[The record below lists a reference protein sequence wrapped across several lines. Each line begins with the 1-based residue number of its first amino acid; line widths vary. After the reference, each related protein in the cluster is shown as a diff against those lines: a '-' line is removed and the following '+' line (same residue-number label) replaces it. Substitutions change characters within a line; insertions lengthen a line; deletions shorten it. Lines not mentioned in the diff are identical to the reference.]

1 MSRKIYIG
9 TDVSKK
15 IKALYVGSGDIA
27 HKIKSAYIGV
37 NDVAHK
43 FWPISYKWNRY
54 TVESVTKYREG
65 LSESRTD
72 LYSRS
77 STGGFPYMPPLYNS
91 YTFNE
96 LTGEY
101 TGTGGSFTPNNTTQ
115 SVSGYL
121 LQSNYTKGYVVYI
134 ESRSSSTPSGTR
146 RSVTYEGYR
155 FTTSS
160 YREDAQGNYI
170 DQVTSE
176 NRNAYPDN
184 GISGSY
190 WYVYQGEA

>member
-1 MSRKIYIG
+1 MARRIYLG
-9 TDVSKK
+9 N
-15 IKALYVGSGDIA
+15 GSA
-27 HKIKSAYIGV
+27 RNVKSLYIGV
-37 NDVAHK
+37 NGSARRIKAAYIGSGNTARK
-43 FWPISYKWNRY
+43 FWPHGYVWNRY
-54 TVESVTKYREG
+54 EIDSVTKYRE
-65 LSESRTD
+65 SISQSRTE

-77 STGGFPYMPPLYNS
+77 TTGGSPYMPPLYNS

-96 LTGEY
+96 S
-101 TGTGGSFTPNNTTQ
+101 TGTYSGAGGSFTPSRATQ
-115 SVSGYL
+115 SISGYL
-121 LQSNYTKGYVVYI
+121 LQSNYPNGHVVYI
-134 ESRSSSTPSGTR
+134 EYRSSSTPSGR
-146 RSVTYEGYR
+146 RQSVSYEGYR

-160 YREDAQGNYI
+160 YSEDVQGSYI

>member
-1 MSRKIYIG
+1 MAKRIYIG
-9 TDVSKK
+9 TGTARNVNS
-15 IKALYVGSGDIA
+15 L
-27 HKIKSAYIGV
+27 YIGV
-37 NDVAHK
+37 NGSAIRVSAAYIGSGSTAHK

-77 STGGFPYMPPLYNS
+77 STGGFPYKPPLYNS
-91 YTFNE
+91 YAFNE

-121 LQSNYTKGYVVYI
+121 LQSNYTKGHVVYI

-184 GISGSY
+184 GVSGSY
-190 WYVYQGEA
+190 WYIYQGEA